1 MLHGCQWIWGNNLQS
16 FHIFSLNVTESFF
29 DYSIDVAKLSDA
41 HGTIPT
47 GGEFNLYMMSQ
58 KENASTQGG
67 HAKCIGR
74 VTSTTRNV
82 DDEAAAILS
91 PVV

>member
-1 MLHGCQWIWGNNLQS
+1 MQK
-16 FHIFSLNVTESFF
+16 FHIISVNVTESFF
-29 DYSIDVAKLSDA
+29 DYRFEVVKLSDA

-47 GGEFNLYMMSQ
+47 AGEFNLYMMSQ
-58 KENASTQGG
+58 KQNASTQAEQPGERDYTVGG